1 MPTYLHVNSPHV
13 LQSLAYRFIRFASSK
28 GNGRA
33 KGMAESM
40 GEEASRPRLLSDADR
55 LKKEEKQSVSTY
67 VSIKGTRSG
76 LRLTLEPET
85 PFSELLNALA
95 DRLAESPSFFRGA
108 SLSVDTSQRALR
120 TSERMQLEDL
130 LALYQMSVASK
141 PSGPL
146 GQEPEHDQRSDT
158 LAVAGTGTRKT
169 HSIPQQ
175 HLLPRGATTQEIEHP
190 ARDSRESEDTL
201 FLRRTVRSGQAIH
214 HPSSIVVLGDVNPGA
229 EIVAGGDIIVWGV
242 LRGMVHA
249 GYPDNENALVCS
261 LQLAPVQLRIA
272 HLLSRPPEGF
282 EAQPRPEIAAIRKGQ
297 IVVEA
302 WVSGRASRR

>member
-1 MPTYLHVNSPHV
+1 
-13 LQSLAYRFIRFASSK
+13 
-28 GNGRA
+28 
-33 KGMAESM
+33 MAEYS
-40 GEEASRPRLLSDADR
+40 GEEASKPRSLSETDR
-55 LKKEEKQSVSTY
+55 LKKEEKQSVSVY

-76 LRLTLEPET
+76 LRLRLEPET

-108 SLSVDTSQRALR
+108 SLAVDTSHRALR

-130 LALYQMSVASK
+130 LALYQMSVTSTD
-141 PSGPL
+141 SGPL
-146 GQEPEHDQRSDT
+146 GSGTDHTHDQRSDT
-158 LAVAGTGTRKT
+158 PTGSGRDRHTT
-169 HSIPQQ
+169 LPLHQPDPPQ
-175 HLLPRGATTQEIEHP
+175 RGAITQDMGHVP
-190 ARDSRESEDTL
+190 RDARESEDTL
-201 FLRRTVRSGQAIH
+201 FLRRTIRSGQAIH
-214 HPSSIVVLGDVNPGA
+214 HPSNVVVLGDVNPGA

-282 EAQPRPEIAAIRKGQ
+282 EAQPRPEIATIRQGQ
-297 IVVEA
+297 IVVET
-302 WVSGRASRR
+302 WMSGRPSRR